1 MTDWSRR
8 TVVAV
13 FVGLTVVFFWRPLSG
28 QWSLLPNDLLDKAA
42 PWSSERTPGRAENP
56 WLSDTIDVHSHFVA
70 LSEDARSGDLSWWD
84 RSLTGGIPSLKAGL
98 SPLLLPY
105 LLLPAAYAPGVVAAL
120 RVLVAG
126 GFLAGYLRRGLGTDR
141 SAALVG
147 AVAYGFTGYLV
158 GWASWPQS
166 NVAAFAPA
174 LLWSVE
180 SLVSEPRPR
189 RAVPV
194 AGAIAALYLSNFPLA
209 ATYVVIAV
217 ALYAVSRLIA
227 LHGAR
232 PLHHVARSALRPTL
246 WGVAGVA
253 LGMAA
258 ISIYL
263 SEFTTYLDFNDTSY
277 RDARPADSSTGT
289 RFLLTL
295 VLPWAFG
302 SAHQMP
308 AFWAD
313 GTNWIEAQGYVGA
326 SVLLLALL
334 ALAYR
339 RGPGRDLAA
348 TVRILWGIAIFG
360 MWISYVGGPLTEA
373 LQSLPLLGGNSI
385 GRSRVV
391 THLAVAALAGL
402 GTQAL
407 IDRADD
413 HVDLRRTIRNGAI
426 VAAIAGLAFSPW
438 LVDWGREARARGVL
452 QTTIEQAWLP
462 VLAGIAMIVAIA
474 VAVRREQIGPAL
486 IGSVS
491 LIVSVELLGFGYS
504 VITVVDADEG
514 RYETA
519 SHELVRDLLEPGERL
534 AGDGR
539 TFWANTNQIT
549 GHDDVRGHLFYPTG
563 WRQVFE
569 EVQPGAF
576 ASPGTITNPW
586 FGPDA
591 DASHPAL
598 DALAVGLWADSP
610 ETPVRGEVF
619 ETPRS
624 DVVGGTHGQMV
635 LEGRTEIEIEIPV
648 AGLRGVSIHLDNPPS
663 IFELRVVVGDV
674 IGTRTVRNAAT
685 GQRIDI
691 PLAGEHLPPGP
702 RTIELSTS
710 EPIVIAT
717 TDGEPDL
724 WRIAPVVDDGLR
736 LVATGAVT
744 LYERPDAAAAW
755 FVPGLLPDEVDLDLH
770 GPGAADSQSVELRT
784 IAGGRVDLV
793 VDTDEPGTI
802 VVSQYAFPG
811 WSATVGGDSA
821 SIDEVDGLVT
831 GVAIE
836 PGRHDVVLTYRPQ
849 RLGML
854 TLLTAAA
861 LIVLAV
867 LWLTDRGQG
876 RPASRQTSAAA

>member
-28 QWSLLPNDLLDKAA
+28 QWSLLPNDLLDNAA

-217 ALYAVSRLIA
+217 ALYAVARLIA
-227 LHGAR
+227 LHSAR
-232 PLHHVARSALRPTL
+232 PLHHVARSALRPTI

-263 SEFTTYLDFNDTSY
+263 SEFTTYLDVNDTSY
-277 RDARPADSSTGT
+277 RDATPADSSTGT

-391 THLAVAALAGL
+391 THLAMAALAGL
-402 GTQAL
+402 GTQAH

-413 HVDLRRTIRNGAI
+413 HVDLRRAIRNGAI

-663 IFELRVVVGDV
+663 TFELRVVVGDV
-674 IGTRTVRNAAT
+674 IGTRTVRNAAP

-861 LIVLAV
+861 LIVLAA

>member
-8 TVVAV
+8 AVVAI
-13 FVGLTVVFFWRPLSG
+13 FVGLTLLFFWRPLSG
-28 QWSLLPNDLLDKAA
+28 QWSLLPNDLLDNAA

-217 ALYAVSRLIA
+217 ALYAVARLIA

-232 PLHHVARSALRPTL
+232 PLHHVARSALRPTI

-263 SEFTTYLDFNDTSY
+263 SEFTTYLDVNDTSY

-326 SVLLLALL
+326 SVLLLAFL

-391 THLAVAALAGL
+391 THLAMAALAGL

-413 HVDLRRTIRNGAI
+413 HVDLRRAIRNGAI

-563 WRQVFE
+563 WRQAFE

-619 ETPRS
+619 EAPRS

-710 EPIVIAT
+710 EPLVIAA

-802 VVSQYAFPG
+802 IVSQYAFPG